1 MLVSQSVLQIEK
13 NTQKN
18 PVSKGKAAF
27 AHSKYSSWLLWNII
41 FRILKIEKYK
51 EKLLAIEFL
60 GLTGSTM
67 TNTASRWEIRSFRKK
82 CISITTDS
90 KSTECSASLIL
101 KTSSHTTHTTPNI
114 PIGINEWTFPADGYE
129 RTPRMLNFHK
139 YVAQPGNYC
148 CNDGTCFTSELAC
161 DGIRH
166 CQSGEDE
173 VNCTMIDIP
182 EYYDK
187 MDPSLSCVTLAAATR
202 GRVTSAACQL
212 SH

>member
-1 MLVSQSVLQIEK
+1 ML
-13 NTQKN
+13 T
-18 PVSKGKAAF
+18 
-27 AHSKYSSWLLWNII
+27 
-41 FRILKIEKYK
+41 
-51 EKLLAIEFL
+51 IEFL

-82 CISITTDS
+82 CISINTDS
-90 KSTECSASLIL
+90 KSIECSASLIL
-101 KTSSHTTHTTPNI
+101 KTFSHTTPNI

-139 YVAQPGNYC
+139 YVDQPGNYC
-148 CNDGTCFTSELAC
+148 CNDGTCFTSELVC
-161 DGIRH
+161 DGISH

-187 MDPSLSCVTLAAATR
+187 MDPPEEVFAHISIVDIMAVDEEDSSFDVYFHHSVKWYDRKLEFQFLKNNHFTNNVDKFA
-202 GRVTSAACQL
+202 
-212 SH
+212 